1 MNVPIRVLFVCI
13 GNSCRSPM
21 AEGFARHKYGD
32 FLRPESGGVWPAG
45 LVQPA
50 TIAAMAEKGIS
61 VDGKQPRSLAAV
73 DDASIDLVVNMCQV
87 AVLHMMPDFKGVNLV
102 WHVPDPVGQPMDV
115 YRKVRDQIE
124 ALVDEL
130 AENLRR
136 QHKA

>member
-1 MNVPIRVLFVCI
+1 
-13 GNSCRSPM
+13 M
-21 AEGFARHKYGD
+21 AEGFARHKYRD
-32 FLRPESGGVWPAG
+32 LFRPESAGVWPAG

-73 DDASIDLVVNMCQV
+73 DDAAIDLVVNMCQV
-87 AVLHMMPDFKGVNLV
+87 AVLRMMPDFKGVNLV